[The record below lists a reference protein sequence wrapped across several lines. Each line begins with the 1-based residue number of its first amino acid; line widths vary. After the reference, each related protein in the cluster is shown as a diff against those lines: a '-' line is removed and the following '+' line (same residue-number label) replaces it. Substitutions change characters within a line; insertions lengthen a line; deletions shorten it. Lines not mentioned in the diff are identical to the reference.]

1 MALIYSPTQVS
12 AYMADPAE
20 WRRVYLERVRPP
32 PRPGHVIGAA
42 VHRLLAGYLRGEV
55 VIKPPGPAL
64 TWRGHCWYPHTIA
77 FSGLHLLPPP
87 GSVQVEVRHR
97 FKVGGAQFVAIADAE
112 TAGLVLD
119 HKLVE
124 NLAAMLT
131 PEQLLTDCQAALLA
145 HEHLVRTGLAGVTLR
160 WIYYCRDG
168 RQAEAVE
175 AVATQELTELVVAK
189 ILDTCAK
196 MDRERTDCLKTSK
209 TSCGNSAARQTSLP
223 IPT

>member
-1 MALIYSPTQVS
+1 
-12 AYMADPAE
+12 MADPSE

-42 VHRLLAGYLRGEV
+42 VHRLLAGYLRGET
-55 VIKPPGPAL
+55 IIEPLGLAL
-64 TWRGHCWYPHTIA
+64 AWRGHRWYPHAIA
-77 FSGLHLLPPP
+77 SSGLHLLPPP

-112 TAGLVLD
+112 TAWLVLD

-175 AVATQELTELVVAK
+175 AVATQELTELVGVK
-189 ILDTCAK
+189 ILDTCTK
-196 MDRERTDCLKTSK
+196 MGRERAACLKTSK
-209 TSCGNSAARQTSLP
+209 TLCGNSVARQ
-223 IPT
+223 ICFPTPA

>member
-1 MALIYSPTQVS
+1 
-12 AYMADPAE
+12 
-20 WRRVYLERVRPP
+20 
-32 PRPGHVIGAA
+32 
-42 VHRLLAGYLRGEV
+42 V

-64 TWRGHCWYPHTIA
+64 TWRGHRWYPHTIA
-77 FSGLHLLPPP
+77 ASGLHLLPPP
-87 GSVQVEVRHR
+87 GSVKVEVRHR
-97 FKVGGAQFVAIADAE
+97 FEVGGAQFVAVADAE
-112 TAGLVLD
+112 AVGLIFD

-124 NLAAMLT
+124 NLTAMLT
-131 PEQLLTDCQAALLA
+131 PEQLLEDCQAALLA

-160 WIYYCRDG
+160 WVYYRRDG
-168 RQAEAVE
+168 QQAEAVK
-175 AVATQELTELVVAK
+175 AAATQELTELVVAK

>member
-1 MALIYSPTQVS
+1 
-12 AYMADPAE
+12 
-20 WRRVYLERVRPP
+20 
-32 PRPGHVIGAA
+32 
-42 VHRLLAGYLRGEV
+42 V

-64 TWRGHCWYPHTIA
+64 AWRGHCWYPHAIA
-77 FSGLHLLPPP
+77 ASGLHLLPPP

-97 FKVGGAQFVAIADAE
+97 FEVGGAQFVAVADAE
-112 TAGLVLD
+112 TAGLIFD

-175 AVATQELTELVVAK
+175 AVATQELTELAVAK

-209 TSCGNSAARQTSLP
+209 TSCGNSVARQICFP
-223 IPT
+223 IPA